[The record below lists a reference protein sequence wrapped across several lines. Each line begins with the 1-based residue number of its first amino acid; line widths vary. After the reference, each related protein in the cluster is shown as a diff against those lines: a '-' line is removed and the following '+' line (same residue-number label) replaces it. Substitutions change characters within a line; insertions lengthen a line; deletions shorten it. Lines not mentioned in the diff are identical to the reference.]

1 MRVVITGGSGLIGGA
16 LARHLGSAGY
26 DAVVLTRSMS
36 RVGPLPPG
44 VRAQEWDGLTSKG
57 WVNLLDE
64 ETAIVHLAGEGIADG
79 RWTEDRKRRIRESRV
94 LSGKAVSEAIQ
105 EAIRE
110 ASRKP
115 RALLQASAVG
125 YYGPRG
131 DEQIL
136 EGQPPGRGFLADV
149 SVDWEASTAE
159 VEALGVRRVILRTGV
174 VLAREGGA
182 LPRMAMP
189 FKLMAG
195 APLGSGRQWL
205 PWIHMADE
213 VGAIRFLLERDDPG
227 GAQGPFNL
235 VAPKPV
241 TNRELGDVLGRVLRR
256 PSPLQA
262 LGLGVPEPVFR
273 VMLGE
278 MADAVLHSQRVLPS
292 RLLQLGYPFRFPDV
306 ESALRDL
313 YKD

>member
-1 MRVVITGGSGLIGGA
+1 MRAVITGGSGLIGRA
-16 LARHLGSAGY
+16 LARHLGAAGH
-26 DAVVLTRSMS
+26 DAVVLTRGVS

-44 VRAQEWDGLTSKG
+44 VRAQEWDGLTSRG
-57 WVNLLDE
+57 WVQLLDG
-64 ETAIVHLAGEGIADG
+64 ETFIVHLAGEGIAEG

-94 LSGKAVSEAIQ
+94 LSGKAVAEAV
-105 EAIRE
+105 RE
-110 ASRKP
+110 APQKP

-131 DEQIL
+131 DEEIL

-182 LPRMAMP
+182 LPRMALP

-213 VGAIRFLLERDDPG
+213 VGAIRFLMERED
-227 GAQGPFNL
+227 AQGPFNL

-292 RLLQLGYPFRFPDV
+292 RLLQLGYAFRFPDV

-313 YKD
+313 FRD

>member
-16 LARHLGSAGY
+16 LARHLGAAGY
-26 DAVVLTRSMS
+26 DAVILTRSMS
-36 RVGPLPPG
+36 RVGPLAPG

-57 WVNLLDE
+57 WVKLLDE

-79 RWTEDRKRRIRESRV
+79 RWTDDRKRKIRESRV

-105 EAIRE
+105 EAVRE
-110 ASRKP
+110 APRKP

-131 DEQIL
+131 DEEIL
-136 EGQPPGRGFLADV
+136 EGQPPGRGFLAEV
-149 SVDWEASTAE
+149 SMEWEASTAE

-182 LPRMAMP
+182 LPKMALP
-189 FKLMAG
+189 FRLMAG

-213 VGAIRFLLERDDPG
+213 IGAIRFLLERDD
-227 GAQGPFNL
+227 AQGPFNL

-278 MADAVLHSQRVLPS
+278 MADAVLDSQRVVPS
-292 RLLQLGYPFRFPDV
+292 RLLQLGYTFRFPDV

-313 YKD
+313 FKD

>member
-1 MRVVITGGSGLIGGA
+1 MRVVITGGSGLIGRA

-26 DAVVLTRSMS
+26 DAVILTRSVG
-36 RVGPLPPG
+36 RVGSLPPG
-44 VRAQEWDGLTSKG
+44 VRAQEWDGLSSKG
-57 WVNLLDE
+57 WAGLLDE
-64 ETAIVHLAGEGIADG
+64 ETFIVHLAGESIGDG

-94 LSGKAVSEAIQ
+94 LSGKAVV
-105 EAIRE
+105 EAIRG

-115 RALLQASAVG
+115 RALLQGSAVG

-131 DEQIL
+131 DEEIL
-136 EGQPPGRGFLADV
+136 EGQPPGEGFLADV
-149 SVDWEASTAE
+149 CVHWEESTAE
-159 VEALGVRRVILRTGV
+159 VEALGVRRVLLRTGV

-213 VGAIRFLLERDDPG
+213 VGAIRFLIEKDDPG

-241 TNRELGDVLGRVLRR
+241 TNRELGDVLARVLRR

-278 MADAVLHSQRVLPS
+278 MADAVLDSQRVLPS
-292 RLLQLGYPFRFPDV
+292 RLLQLGFQFRFPDV
-306 ESALRDL
+306 ESALRDI